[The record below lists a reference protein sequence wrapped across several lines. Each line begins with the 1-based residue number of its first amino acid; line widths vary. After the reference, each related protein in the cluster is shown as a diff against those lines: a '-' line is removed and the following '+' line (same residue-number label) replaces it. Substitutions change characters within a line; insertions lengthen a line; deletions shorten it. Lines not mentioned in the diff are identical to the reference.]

1 MDFLQNKTI
10 RKCKVIG
17 EKGTLDFD
25 LLENKIIHYQENEK
39 IEIIYNENVFDQ
51 NQPYI
56 DMLQDFLNPD
66 TEKLNNIASLDEAKY
81 VLAII
86 EAMRVSS
93 KENSLIKV
101 D

>member
-1 MDFLQNKTI
+1 
-10 RKCKVIG
+10 
-17 EKGTLDFD
+17 
-25 LLENKIIHYQENEK
+25 
-39 IEIIYNENVFDQ
+39 
-51 NQPYI
+51 
-56 DMLQDFLNPD
+56 MLQDFLNPD
-66 TEKLNNIASLDEAKY
+66 TEKLNNLASLDEAKY